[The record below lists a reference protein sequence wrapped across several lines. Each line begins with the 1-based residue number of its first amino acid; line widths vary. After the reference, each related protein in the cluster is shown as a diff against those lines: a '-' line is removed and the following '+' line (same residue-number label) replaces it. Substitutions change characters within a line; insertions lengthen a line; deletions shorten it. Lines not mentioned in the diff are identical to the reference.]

1 MRTLHVFTCPR
12 RTCASALRRPKMS
25 VADHVAH
32 NAAKALPKMRV
43 SDVAPSQWKE
53 SKRCKLVSRSG
64 M

>member
-1 MRTLHVFTCPR
+1 
-12 RTCASALRRPKMS
+12 MS